1 MALMMI
7 KKILLICCFISLASF
22 KLFCQDAFITG
33 RVSSTDQLSLEGVK
47 LVLSSTV
54 TNQEYVLFTNADGT
68 FTLNQEKE
76 TLYSAFFPINIQV
89 SSMGFVS
96 MDTTIVRNVTG
107 PIELVVKPMSY
118 ILPKAEIESRNDG
131 DLVWMN
137 SIHEGS
143 IYRGIKSSQINLEK
157 EIVVPGEVQ
166 ARAIFSKIPGVNIWE
181 SDAAGLQIGI
191 GVRGLDPNRTSHL
204 SVRQNG
210 SPIAADPLGYP
221 ESYYTPPLESVNKIE
236 YVSGAGALQYGS
248 QLGGMLNFDIKKGV
262 YQSPGKVRFIL
273 SGSAYAPNNEST
285 HTNANIFL
293 DHTAGNKNTSHYI
306 CFDLKDGIGWRNN
319 TEFNSLTAI
328 GSFSQRI
335 PTLSGELEL
344 TEDITIMKRTEH
356 QPGGLTDT
364 QFSSNPRGTNRDR
377 NWFEVEWN
385 VGRLGLKWRPDDN
398 LWRYNASVFILNAK
412 RKALGFLG
420 TPNRIDFLE
429 NRDMISAG
437 FSSVGFDIRAS
448 RSWDNIDKENIN
460 ALVTGIQGYTGNTIM
475 KQGHADATDLPNFEY
490 LNPDDLEGSDF
501 TLPNNQLSAF
511 VQGILSLSTKLSITP
526 GLRWEFIDTRA
537 NGWYREY
544 IIDGAGNIIEDSIF
558 TSNRGFQRHVVLPGI
573 GFSYK
578 AFQNVEFYGNGVANF
593 RAINFSDIQIRNLGV
608 VVDPDI
614 NDERG
619 SNIDLGVRS
628 NSGVLNWDFSMFI
641 LNYNDKI
648 GLYPTT
654 IPDPIIVEKP
664 VLLRTN
670 IANARTLGL
679 EGLIQTT
686 LFERDTYSMELLVSA
701 SLMKGYYISGDN
713 TFFIGNQVENIPSGT
728 FRAVVSYMS
737 NMTHSNLQWNW
748 VGAQYTDAT
757 NAERTPN
764 ALYGI
769 IPAYNVLD
777 FSISHSISE
786 KLKVGFKLNN
796 ILNAMYFTRRA
807 TGYPG
812 PGIMP
817 ADGRNIRV
825 SLLFNN

>member
-1 MALMMI
+1 MI
-7 KKILLICCFISLASF
+7 KKILLICCCISLSSF

-33 RVSSTDQLSLEGVK
+33 RVSNIDQQPLDGVK
-47 LVLSSTV
+47 LVLSSKV
-54 TNQEYVLFTNADGT
+54 TNQEYVLFTNDNGIFSLGQKT
-68 FTLNQEKE
+68 G
-76 TLYSAFFPINIQV
+76 TLYSDFFPINIQV
-89 SSMGFVS
+89 SSLGFVS
-96 MDTTIVRNVTG
+96 IDTTIAIGVTG
-107 PIELVVKPMSY
+107 PIELVITPMSY
-118 ILPKAEIESRNDG
+118 ILPKAEVESMNEG

-262 YQSPGKVRFIL
+262 YQSPGKVRLIL
-273 SGSAYAPNNEST
+273 SGSAYEPNDEST
-285 HTNANIFL
+285 HTNTNVFL
-293 DHTAGNKNTSHYI
+293 DHTSGNNNTSHYI
-306 CFDLKDGIGWRNN
+306 CLDLKDGIGWRNN
-319 TEFNSLTAI
+319 TEFNSFTAI

-335 PTLSGELEL
+335 QTLNGELEFN
-344 TEDITIMKRTEH
+344 EDITIMNRTER
-356 QPGGLTDT
+356 QPGGLTDA
-364 QFSSNPRGTNRDR
+364 QFNSNPRDTNRDR
-377 NWFEVEWN
+377 NWFDVEWN

-398 LWRYNASVFILNAK
+398 LWRYKASVFVLHAK

-420 TPNRIDFLE
+420 TPNRIDFLD

-437 FSSVGFDIRAS
+437 FSSVGFDLRAS
-448 RSWDNIDKENIN
+448 RIWDNIDKDRIN

-490 LNPDDLEGSDF
+490 LNPNDLEGSDF

-511 VQGILSLSTKLSITP
+511 AQGIVSLSTNLSITP
-526 GLRWEFIDTRA
+526 GLRFEFIDTRA

-544 IIDGAGNIIEDSIF
+544 IIDGAGNIIEDSVF
-558 TSNRGFQRHVVLPGI
+558 TSNKGFQRHVVLPGI

-578 AFQNVEFYGNGVANF
+578 AIRNVEIYGNAVVNF

-608 VVDPDI
+608 VIDPNI
-614 NDERG
+614 NDEGG
-619 SNIDLGVRS
+619 SNIDLGARS
-628 NSGVLNWDFSMFI
+628 NSGILNWDFSIFM

-654 IPDPIIVEKP
+654 IPDPVIIEKP

-670 IANARTLGL
+670 IANARTYGL
-679 EGLIQTT
+679 EGLIQAK
-686 LFERDTYSMELLVSA
+686 LFKREAFSMDLLVSA
-701 SLMKGYYISGDN
+701 SLMKGYYISGEN
-713 TFFIGNQVENIPSGT
+713 EFFIGNQVENIPSGT
-728 FRAVVSYMS
+728 FRTVVSYMS
-737 NMTHSNLQWNW
+737 DMTHSSLQWNW
-748 VGAQYTDAT
+748 VGEQYTDAT

-769 IPAYNVLD
+769 IPAYHVLD

-786 KLKVGFKLNN
+786 KMKVGFKLNN
-796 ILNAMYFTRRA
+796 ILNSMYFTRRA

-817 ADGRNIRV
+817 SDGRNIRV